1 MKRWS
6 RLKDFGT
13 GGQPNTSMDEKR
25 SCWSSKS
32 CWQIPENPKGGTTFL
47 VQGPPGVGKTAL
59 LAKCWDEA
67 EEQGWNARNLPLPA
81 LWNPHEMRKCLGIRP
96 QKRTTEKLWKGRAK
110 LSSWGEGRR
119 ESREIFHGGYVRD
132 YPSGTDPK
140 GKETTPVNS

>member
-1 MKRWS
+1 MAKIEGLRD
-6 RLKDFGT
+6 RGAAKYFHGR
-13 GGQPNTSMDEKR
+13 EKILLEFQKLLAD
-25 SCWSSKS
+25 SGK
-32 CWQIPENPKGGTTFL
+32 PKGGTTFL

-67 EEQGWNARNLPLPA
+67 EERGWNVRNLPLPA

-96 QKRTTEKLWKGRAK
+96 QKRTTGKTLE
-110 LSSWGEGRR
+110 GEGKV
-119 ESREIFHGGYVRD
+119 EFLGAKVGGKVAKIFHGGYVRG